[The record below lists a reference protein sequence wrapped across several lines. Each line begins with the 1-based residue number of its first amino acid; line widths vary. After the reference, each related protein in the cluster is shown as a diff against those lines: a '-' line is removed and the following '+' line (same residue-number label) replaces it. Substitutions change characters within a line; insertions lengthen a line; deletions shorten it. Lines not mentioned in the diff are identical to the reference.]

1 MIIQGFDPLEHTMS
15 EFVEFCERLERTEQ
29 FSATSNTPPNSNN
42 HGNGNKKR
50 RRQSTGN
57 GSQTSSKSFY
67 CLLHGQNAT
76 HTTEQ
81 CKTIKKMAQDKKKE
95 YAAKSNSRGKPLFNQ
110 KELNALAKIEATRML
125 RSAVQKRKA
134 ERQAAMEVLED
145 PPKEEKS
152 SDDLYAFSSI
162 TPEEHAYLNTINGDD
177 NIRSHLD
184 ALLD

>member
-1 MIIQGFDPLEHTMS
+1 
-15 EFVEFCERLERTEQ
+15 
-29 FSATSNTPPNSNN
+29 
-42 HGNGNKKR
+42 
-50 RRQSTGN
+50 
-57 GSQTSSKSFY
+57 
-67 CLLHGQNAT
+67 
-76 HTTEQ
+76 
-81 CKTIKKMAQDKKKE
+81 MAQDKKKE

-125 RSAVQKRKA
+125 RSAVEKRKA
-134 ERQAAMEVLED
+134 ERLAAMEVLED
-145 PPKEEKS
+145 PPNEEKS